1 MRHAVGLGAVLQQER
16 QPISYASRCMTSA
29 EQNYAHIEKVW
40 PEIQRSG
47 ARDFDYQW
55 PRRTIWNL
63 RDPLTA
69 DTGARIEKIRAAMQ
83 VLIRTIQSGWP
94 NERRRCTKQIPDF
107 WPVRDELAIVDNESL
122 PLVVKGHRMVI
133 PFEQREEILQQL
145 HIGHFGIEKTKQRA
159 SDAVY
164 WPHLNTDIEM
174 LIRRCSICQEHQW
187 APQNEPMMNRPI
199 PTRPFRM
206 VAVDLFEC
214 DVNNYHSLQDY
225 YSRYI
230 ELESL
235 YSTRT

>member
-1 MRHAVGLGAVLQQER
+1 MRHAVGLGAALQQER

-29 EQNYAHIEKVW
+29 EQNYAQIEKVW
-40 PEIQRSG
+40 PERQRSG

-63 RDPLTA
+63 RDPLTT

-94 NERRRCTKQIPDF
+94 KERRRCTKQIPDF
-107 WPVRDELAIVDNESL
+107 WTVRDELAIVDNESL

-145 HIGHFGIEKTKQRA
+145 HIGHFVIEKTKQRA

-174 LIRRCSICQEHQW
+174 LDMPGTPMGTTKWAHDEPTDSNETIPDGGRGSIRVRCQ
-187 APQNEPMMNRPI
+187 
-199 PTRPFRM
+199 
-206 VAVDLFEC
+206 
-214 DVNNYHSLQDY
+214 
-225 YSRYI
+225 
-230 ELESL
+230 
-235 YSTRT
+235 